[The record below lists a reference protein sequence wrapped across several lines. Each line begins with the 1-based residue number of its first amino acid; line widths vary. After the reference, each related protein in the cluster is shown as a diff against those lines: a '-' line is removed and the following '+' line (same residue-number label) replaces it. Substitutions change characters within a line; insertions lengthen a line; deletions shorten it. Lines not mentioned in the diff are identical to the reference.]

1 MMENKTLA
9 LIGMV
14 AVCAFVGGMMLNTGA
29 PETGRDSGNDFSP
42 PPLPEEPERLD
53 IPSDNQTGESLAGL
67 FGDSSAIEPPPLPL

>member
-9 LIGMV
+9 LIGLV

-29 PETGRDSGNDFSP
+29 PETGRDSGSDLSP

-53 IPSDNQTGESLAGL
+53 IPSDDNQTGGLAGL
-67 FGDSSAIEPPPLPL
+67 FGDSSAIEPPSLPL